1 MTRKNQTHF
10 KRMVSNSVVEDLNSR
25 NLSMLETRET
35 SRNLVTNTKMLS
47 NSRLRLQWE
56 ALLLNSPHLQR
67 EHQEL
72 KTNLIVFRKI
82 RKKRLKLS
90 QSPRVLQGS
99 LGLLK
104 AC

>member
-1 MTRKNQTHF
+1 MTRKSQTHF
-10 KRMVSNSVVEDLNSR
+10 QRMVSNSVVEDLNSR

-35 SRNLVTNTKMLS
+35 SLNSVTNTKMLS
-47 NSRLRLQWE
+47 NSRPRLQWE
-56 ALLLNSPHLQR
+56 VLSLNSPHLQR

-72 KTNLIVFRKI
+72 KTNLKVFRKK

-90 QSPRVLQGS
+90 QSQRVHPSS
-99 LGLLK
+99 LALLK